1 MENKDKG
8 NDKMSEEVITD
19 DATKDGANAAT
30 NKGEVVKANSGA
42 VAQANKDVITRNLAV
57 LGEYRTFAESLINT
71 DLGARFKENVTKDG
85 TVTEVI
91 NIDNMVTCLLTG
103 QELGLS
109 PMTSLAYGRNLNLD
123 AIQKVELGKTLGL
136 SVTASLK
143 NIFCFESGGT
153 RQVYTGI
160 NVVEGCLNKHHID
173 IEIDEDFVPVYEYF
187 NVQLSKSII
196 EFKPERHIDIDEYN
210 DDYVRK
216 MMAEQGMIPVTRIVK
231 TYRTT
236 VTLVRKG
243 KRTTISY
250 TLQEAIDAG
259 LKSGKKLNYRC

>member
-1 MENKDKG
+1 MENKDKE
-8 NDKMSEEVITD
+8 NDKMSEEVITN
-19 DATKDGANAAT
+19 DATKDGANATT
-30 NKGEVVKANSGA
+30 NKDEVVKANSGA

-143 NIFCFESGGT
+143 IYSVLKVVVLDKFIRELMLLKVVLINIILILRLT
-153 RQVYTGI
+153 
-160 NVVEGCLNKHHID
+160 
-173 IEIDEDFVPVYEYF
+173 
-187 NVQLSKSII
+187 
-196 EFKPERHIDIDEYN
+196 
-210 DDYVRK
+210 
-216 MMAEQGMIPVTRIVK
+216 K
-231 TYRTT
+231 TLFPYMNI
-236 VTLVRKG
+236 LMF
-243 KRTTISY
+243 S
-250 TLQEAIDAG
+250 
-259 LKSGKKLNYRC
+259 